1 MPFSVTSDVAN
12 GIARVT
18 LTGELDASSAP
29 EFKAEVET
37 VAATKPRRL
46 VLMRALEFMASAGLR
61 VLIFAKQ
68 KMGGGTDIYVVGARP
83 SIVDT
88 LEMTGFQHSVVILP
102 EYDAAQIE
110 RSDER
115 VAGQRQPPGAGFDW
129 SLCPRGGGPGR
140 AG

>member
-1 MPFSVTSDVAN
+1 MSFSVTSEVTN

-29 EFKAEVET
+29 EFKAEIET
-37 VAATKPRRL
+37 VAAMKPRRL
-46 VLMRALEFMASAGLR
+46 VLMMRALEFMASAGLR

-110 RSDER
+110 R
-115 VAGQRQPPGAGFDW
+115 
-129 SLCPRGGGPGR
+129 
-140 AG
+140 

>member
-1 MPFSVTSDVAN
+1 MSFSVTSEVTN

-29 EFKAEVET
+29 EFKEEIET
-37 VAATKPRRL
+37 VAAAKPRRL
-46 VLMRALEFMASAGLR
+46 VLMIQGLEFMASAGLR

-68 KMGGGTDIYVVGARP
+68 KMGGGTDIYVVGAQP

-110 RSDER
+110 R
-115 VAGQRQPPGAGFDW
+115 
-129 SLCPRGGGPGR
+129 
-140 AG
+140 